1 MKHRIPVLLTVTAL
15 TLSGCAASLE
25 EPAPLPTLSS
35 SAATATPAP
44 PAETAHEHT
53 GGTAEQ
59 QAIALE
65 AAKIMTTWTPAKD
78 ATRTEA
84 ELRARHLMTPERA
97 AKVITPERPSAG
109 AEWTAAAKDEA
120 TSAPVVTLNDRAD
133 VPGVAVRAT
142 WSWKRP
148 DGTALPRT
156 STPLRYYSFTFSDTD
171 PTKIQDYSYTDRNT
185 QATPSN

>member
-1 MKHRIPVLLTVTAL
+1 MKHRIPVLLIVTAL
-15 TLSGCAASLE
+15 TLSGCAASPE

-97 AKVITPERPSAG
+97 AKVITPERPSTG

-148 DGTALPRT
+148 DGSALPRAGK
-156 STPLRYYSFTFSDTD
+156 PIRYYTFTFDPDD
-171 PTKIQDYSYTDRNT
+171 PTKINDYTYTDRT
-185 QATPSN
+185 TAASPTE